1 MNKLLKSA
9 FLVGSLFISAS
20 LMSKDKDF
28 SLSIKSTESKTISFD
43 VLNGKN
49 ISLVIYNDAYGEL
62 FSEKLESENNVTK
75 SYDLKD
81 LESGTYYLVA
91 ESDQKIEKYKINISY
106 NNTVEIEKTPFSE
119 INKPEYTISGNMA
132 QLHLSGLK
140 NSATISVSD
149 FSGNVYYNATKN
161 AANGELNMTFD
172 LDPKTSDRYIISVEE
187 KGNVFNKIVTLNY
200 N

>member
-20 LMSKDKDF
+20 LMSKDRDF
-28 SLSIKSTESKTISFD
+28 SLSIKTTEAKTISFD

-62 FSEKLESENNVTK
+62 FSEKLESENNITK

-132 QLHLSGLK
+132 QLHLLGLK

-149 FSGNVYYNATKN
+149 FAGNVYYNATKN

-187 KGNVFNKIVTLNY
+187 KGNVFNKIVTLN
-200 N
+200 

>member
-20 LMSKDKDF
+20 LMSKDRDF
-28 SLSIKSTESKTISFD
+28 SLSIKTTEAKTISFD

-106 NNTVEIEKTPFSE
+106 NNKVEIEKTPFSE
-119 INKPEYTISGNMA
+119 INKPEYIISGNMA

-149 FSGNVYYNATKN
+149 FAGNVYYNTTKN
-161 AANGELNMTFD
+161 TANGELNMTFD

-187 KGNVFNKIVTLNY
+187 KGNVFNKIVTLN
-200 N
+200 

>member
-20 LMSKDKDF
+20 LMSKDRDF
-28 SLSIKSTESKTISFD
+28 SLSFKTTESKTISFE

-49 ISLVIYNDAYGEL
+49 ISLVIYNDIYGEL
-62 FSEKLESENNVTK
+62 FSEKLENENTVMK
-75 SYDLKD
+75 FYDLKE
-81 LESGTYYLVA
+81 LNSGTYYLVA
-91 ESDQKIEKYKINISY
+91 ESDQKIEKYKINISE
-106 NNTVEIEKTPFSE
+106 NNTLEIEKTPFSE

-132 QLHLSGLK
+132 KLHLSGLK
-140 NSATISVSD
+140 NSATISVYD
-149 FSGNVYYNATKN
+149 FAGNVYYNATKN

-187 KGNVFNKIVTLNY
+187 KGNVFNKIVTLN
-200 N
+200 